1 MRYSIRLPNSS
12 YNRPMKEYVGVS
24 TDGWL
29 FIGLTVGEN
38 KLSQICRSWRCVSAQ
53 KARKRTEGAKKKAGA
68 QSFGALG

>member
-38 KLSQICRSWRCVSAQ
+38 KLSQICRLSVVALLVSA
-53 KARKRTEGAKKKAGA
+53 KSRGRKKKAGA